1 MEAVWEKTRGGP
13 EFGPEGSADMEVN
26 SRGGPEEAFEAGD
39 GEPWGECAEVKES
52 AVAEGSCGTDSF
64 TWGSQVARAEGATAT
79 TTVEAE
85 GLPGGQMPPWEQEA
99 AGWWLKEQGQGGEGQ
114 RGDLHPEEEA
124 QRPLDVEGVEVTE
137 DQRAEAGEIVPE
149 GPEDIQGQEDQSTY
163 QEPGPRGETAASTGG
178 DAHGSWSE
186 ALLPGSRLDVSVSR
200 SRVLLSRS
208 SSQRRSRPSFRRT
221 PAPERQEEPPSPP
234 PEEEPSA
241 PEQRL
246 LRPEEPPEASPPKPE
261 GTPLPA
267 RRRPLGHGFGLA
279 HPGMMQELQ
288 ARLGR
293 PKPQ

>member
-1 MEAVWEKTRGGP
+1 MDFLRLH
-13 EFGPEGSADMEVN
+13 
-26 SRGGPEEAFEAGD
+26 
-39 GEPWGECAEVKES
+39 
-52 AVAEGSCGTDSF
+52 
-64 TWGSQVARAEGATAT
+64 
-79 TTVEAE
+79 
-85 GLPGGQMPPWEQEA
+85 LPGLHQA
-99 AGWWLKEQGQGGEGQ
+99 L
-114 RGDLHPEEEA
+114 RGAL
-124 QRPLDVEGVEVTE
+124 
-137 DQRAEAGEIVPE
+137 
-149 GPEDIQGQEDQSTY
+149 
-163 QEPGPRGETAASTGG
+163 
-178 DAHGSWSE
+178 

-246 LRPEEPPEASPPKPE
+246 LRPEEPPEASPPRPE
-261 GTPLPA
+261 LPQPVSTC
-267 RRRPLGHGFGLA
+267 RFGLA